1 MTLKQL
7 LGLDTR
13 ADRYAYGVDPTAG
26 YVSAQKIPDRWVS
39 TTCGYCSVGCGMFIG
54 VRNGR
59 AVSVRGNPDHPVNR
73 GMLCPKG
80 LSEHHTI
87 AAQNRAVQPLL
98 RGPNGMAPVSWDQAM
113 TTMAARFRDVQA
125 RFGPGAVGV
134 ISTGQLVT
142 EEFYALGKLVQLG
155 IGTPNYD
162 GNTTL
167 CMATAVSGY
176 KRSFGSD
183 GPPGA
188 YEDLEKA
195 DVVLLIGANIAE
207 NHPILCWR
215 LRANPG
221 TTIIVVDPRVT
232 KTAMLADVHLPI
244 APRSD
249 LALLNGLIHVVIE
262 HDLVNHD
269 YIARHTAG
277 FEALRESVREYTPER
292 VAAITGLT
300 PETITR
306 TAWTYARAN
315 AAFIGWTM
323 GVNHSTKGTETVNA
337 INNLALITGQIGRA
351 GAAPFSITGQCN
363 AMGTRETGFASSMP
377 GYRKF
382 ESATDREDLARMW
395 NVPVE
400 RIPTAR
406 GLAYPDIIEAVLERK
421 IRALWIIATNPVV
434 SFPNLHALQQALESL
449 EFLVVQDGYH
459 PTPTSEYAHLMLPAA
474 MWGEK
479 EGTYTNSERRVSK
492 VNRAVAPPGEA
503 RSDFD
508 IFLHVA
514 DALGVRGEIFPGWEK
529 PADAFEE
536 WKRVSEG
543 RLCDYSGMTY
553 QAIEQHG
560 GLQWPFPVGATD
572 PRAARRLYADGAF
585 QTEDGRA
592 RLIPVAWEPFPE
604 QPNEEFPFVLNTGRT
619 VEHWHTRTKTANV
632 PILER
637 LSPAAWIEMNPR
649 DARRLRFK
657 PRDRVDVISRRG
669 RVHGVEL
676 RVTETIAPGQVFVP
690 FHYAENNANAAT
702 QSAFDPISREPNYK
716 QSAVRIEAASRDEGR
731 TNEGRPNRLR
741 QGYGGPPKRSAE
753 AEGRP
758 LRAGMDSARAG
769 GFFRRGRP
777 SGRPGS
783 VGGAR

>member
-1 MTLKQL
+1 MTLKEM

-13 ADRYAYGVDPTAG
+13 ADRYTYGVDPVAG
-26 YVSAQKIPDRWVS
+26 YVSSQKIPDRWVS

-54 VRNGR
+54 VKDGR

-87 AAQNRAVQPLL
+87 ATENRARYPLL
-98 RGPNGMAPVSWDQAM
+98 RRGGSMQRVGWDDAL

-125 RFGPGAVGV
+125 RYGAGAVGV

-167 CMATAVSGY
+167 CMATAVQGY

-188 YEDLEKA
+188 YEDLEHA
-195 DVVLLIGANIAE
+195 DVIVLIGANVAE

-215 LRANPG
+215 LRSNPNA
-221 TTIIVVDPRVT
+221 TIIVIDPRVT
-232 KTAMLADVHLPI
+232 KTAMMADLHLPLR
-244 APRSD
+244 PRSD
-249 LALLNGLIHVVIE
+249 LALINGLIHIVIE
-262 HDLVNHD
+262 HNLVDRD
-269 YIARHTAG
+269 YIDRYTTG
-277 FEALRESVREYTPER
+277 FEELRASVREYTPER
-292 VAAITGLT
+292 VADITGLS
-300 PETITR
+300 PELIVR
-306 TAWTYARAN
+306 TAWTYARAE
-315 AAFIGWTM
+315 AAFVGWTM

-337 INNLALITGQIGRA
+337 INNLALITGNIGRA

-363 AMGTRETGFASSMP
+363 AMGTREAGFASIMP

-382 ESATDREDLARMW
+382 ESAADREELARLW

-406 GLAYPDIIEAVLERK
+406 GLAYPDIIEAVLEKK
-421 IRALWIIATNPVV
+421 IRALWIIATNPIV
-434 SFPNLHALQQALESL
+434 SFPNLKALQQALESL

-508 IFLHVA
+508 IFLQLA
-514 DALGVRGEIFPGWEK
+514 NLLGVRDEIFPGWTK

-536 WKRVSEG
+536 WKRVSAG

-553 QAIEQHG
+553 KAIEQHG
-560 GLQWPFPVGATD
+560 GVQWPFPADASNPGET
-572 PRAARRLYADGAF
+572 RRLYAEGGFRTD
-585 QTEDGRA
+585 DGRA
-592 RLIPVAWEPFPE
+592 RLLAVTWEPYPE
-604 QPNEEFPFVLNTGRT
+604 QPNDEFPFVLNTGRT
-619 VEHWHTRTKTANV
+619 VEHWHTRTKTGKV

-637 LSPAAWIEMNPR
+637 LSPNAWVEMNPR
-649 DARRLRFK
+649 DARVLRLK
-657 PRDRVDVISRRG
+657 PQDRVDVISRRG
-669 RVHGVEL
+669 RVRGIEL
-676 RVTETIAPGQVFVP
+676 RVTETVAPGQLFVP
-690 FHYAENNANAAT
+690 FHYAEANANEVT
-702 QSAFDPISREPNYK
+702 QSAFDPFSREPNYK
-716 QSAVRIEAASRDEGR
+716 QSAARVEKAPREGAAR
-731 TNEGRPNRLR
+731 
-741 QGYGGPPKRSAE
+741 
-753 AEGRP
+753 
-758 LRAGMDSARAG
+758 
-769 GFFRRGRP
+769 
-777 SGRPGS
+777 
-783 VGGAR
+783 

>member
-1 MTLKQL
+1 
-7 LGLDTR
+7 
-13 ADRYAYGVDPTAG
+13 
-26 YVSAQKIPDRWVS
+26 
-39 TTCGYCSVGCGMFIG
+39 MFIG
-54 VRNGR
+54 VKDGR

-87 AAQNRAVQPLL
+87 ATENRARYPLL
-98 RGPNGMAPVSWDQAM
+98 RRGGSMQRVGWDDAL

-125 RFGPGAVGV
+125 RYGAGAVGV

-167 CMATAVSGY
+167 CMATAVQGY

-188 YEDLEKA
+188 YEDLEHA
-195 DVVLLIGANIAE
+195 DVIVLIGANVAE

-215 LRANPG
+215 LRSNPNA
-221 TTIIVVDPRVT
+221 TIIVIDPRVT
-232 KTAMLADVHLPI
+232 KTAMMADLHLPLR
-244 APRSD
+244 PRSD
-249 LALLNGLIHVVIE
+249 LALINGLIHIVIE
-262 HDLVNHD
+262 HNLIDRD
-269 YIARHTAG
+269 YIDRYTTG
-277 FEALRESVREYTPER
+277 FEELRASVREYTPER
-292 VAAITGLT
+292 VADITGLS
-300 PETITR
+300 PELIVR
-306 TAWTYARAN
+306 TAWTYARAE
-315 AAFIGWTM
+315 AAFVGWTM

-337 INNLALITGQIGRA
+337 INNLALITGNIGRA

-363 AMGTRETGFASSMP
+363 AMGTREAGFASIMP

-382 ESATDREDLARMW
+382 ESAADREELARLW

-406 GLAYPDIIEAVLERK
+406 GLAYPDIIEAVLEKK
-421 IRALWIIATNPVV
+421 IRALWIIATNPIV
-434 SFPNLHALQQALESL
+434 SFPNLKALQQALESL

-508 IFLHVA
+508 IFLQLA
-514 DALGVRGEIFPGWEK
+514 NLLGVRDEIFPGWTK

-536 WKRVSEG
+536 WKRVSAG

-553 QAIEQHG
+553 KAIEQHG
-560 GLQWPFPVGATD
+560 GVQWPFPADASNPGET
-572 PRAARRLYADGAF
+572 RRLYAEGGFRTD
-585 QTEDGRA
+585 DGRA
-592 RLIPVAWEPFPE
+592 RLLAVTWEPYPE
-604 QPNEEFPFVLNTGRT
+604 QPNDEFPFVLNTGRT
-619 VEHWHTRTKTANV
+619 VEHWHTRTKTGKV

-637 LSPAAWIEMNPR
+637 LSPNAWVEMNPR
-649 DARRLRFK
+649 DARVLRLK
-657 PRDRVDVISRRG
+657 PQDRVDVISRRG
-669 RVHGVEL
+669 RVRGIEL
-676 RVTETIAPGQVFVP
+676 RVTETVAPGQLFVP
-690 FHYAENNANAAT
+690 FHYAEANANEVT
-702 QSAFDPISREPNYK
+702 QSAFDPFSREPNYK
-716 QSAVRIEAASRDEGR
+716 QSAARVEKAPREGAAR
-731 TNEGRPNRLR
+731 
-741 QGYGGPPKRSAE
+741 
-753 AEGRP
+753 
-758 LRAGMDSARAG
+758 
-769 GFFRRGRP
+769 
-777 SGRPGS
+777 
-783 VGGAR
+783 